1 MSNGKR
7 TLPFIK
13 RQLRTLIRCRTLL
26 LMLIPALAL
35 VIVFSYIPMYGVVVA
50 FKQFNYSAGILGSPW
65 VGFQNFEYFFNSGQW
80 WPVTRNTMLYSATFL
95 VINTFLQLV
104 FALVLSELTSRW
116 FKKTSQTLM
125 LLPYFISWVVVGAMS
140 YNLFNYERGAVN
152 SLLVGL
158 GFDRIDIYGTPQIWP
173 VLLVIFSIWKG
184 VGYSTVVYLAAITG
198 LDQQIL
204 EAAEIDGANIFQRI
218 RHVTLPSIAPT
229 IIILFLLHI
238 GSLFRGDFGM
248 FYNLVGLNNGRL
260 FATTDIIDMYVFRSL
275 FTSGGMERGAAAG
288 LYQSLLC
295 FITIMIAN
303 FLVRKYD
310 KDYAL
315 F

>member
-1 MSNGKR
+1 MSNGSHAV
-7 TLPFIK
+7 PFMK
-13 RQLRTLIRCRTLL
+13 RQVKTLIRCRTLL
-26 LMLIPALAL
+26 LMLVPALVL
-35 VIVFSYIPMYGVVVA
+35 VTIFHYIPMYGVVVA
-50 FKQFNYSAGILGSPW
+50 FKKFNYADGIMRSPW
-65 VGFQNFEYFFNSGQW
+65 VGFRNFEFFFTSGQW
-80 WPVTRNTMLYSATFL
+80 WPVTRNTMMYSIVFL
-95 VINTFLQLV
+95 FVNTLLQIF
-104 FALVLSELTSRW
+104 FAIVLSELTSRW
-116 FKKTSQTLM
+116 FKKVSQSLM
-125 LLPYFISWVVVGAMS
+125 LLPHFISWVVVGAMS

-152 SLLVGL
+152 SFLVALGL
-158 GFDRIDIYGTPQIWP
+158 NRIDIYGTPPIWP
-173 VLLVIFSIWKG
+173 VLLVVFSVWKG
-184 VGYSTVVYLAAITG
+184 VGYSTVVYLSAITG
-198 LDQQIL
+198 LDQEIM
-204 EAAEIDGANIFQRI
+204 EAAEIDGANIFQRMWHI
-218 RHVTLPSIAPT
+218 TLPSIAPT
-229 IIILFLLHI
+229 IIILLLLHI

-303 FLVRKYD
+303 FAVRKYD